1 VIDVENKRSKIIA
14 QDMGALAIF
23 VREMA
28 LHGNNETASRI
39 AGIHV
44 QTSYLW
50 LRKQEVM
57 DALHLERERLLQT
70 KGAAAAIKALL
81 EMVEDKA
88 TPSAAR
94 VQSAKT
100 LLGLAGHSEGA
111 AAADVAGRKG
121 RQNMADMDAD
131 QLERMIAGAKATL
144 EAHRKQ
150 VTTIDVVPDVAPDD
164 STPSSLL

>member
-1 VIDVENKRSKIIA
+1 MSDKVSTERKIVVQKVA
-14 QDMGALAIF
+14 ELATF

-28 LHGNNETASRI
+28 EHGDARAAAAISGVNVSTAYI
-39 AGIHV
+39 
-44 QTSYLW
+44 W
-50 LRKQEVM
+50 LRDDGVL
-57 DALHLERERLLQT
+57 DALHHERERLIRT
-70 KGAAAAIKALL
+70 KGAAVAFKALL
-81 EMVEDKA
+81 EMVESDK
-88 TPSAAR
+88 TPAAAR

-150 VTTIDVVPDVAPDD
+150 ATVIDVAPDIAPD
-164 STPSSLL
+164 GGAVDSLL